1 MTVKRVTIGAKPV
14 LVHRETED
22 EGSTPTLGTSEI
34 GSSAT
39 SPVEPAVNSV
49 QEPTS
54 AASSSIED
62 WLRQGDAGDP
72 APDQKASVTE
82 VADIET
88 IATPEVPAEKAR
100 TEAHANASAPQA
112 PIAPAPAKGRA
123 APPIP
128 PWAGIAGGAVAGAA
142 VALAVTFLVPKFAP
156 TIDLRMSP
164 LTERVALIETG
175 MRGTGEQ
182 LGRLNNEIS
191 QTLDDQTAAV
201 ARLDKQAEDITSLQ
215 QAMTEGST
223 SRVDP
228 VIDVSSPVFA
238 VALGQLRSTFYTGR
252 PFEAELVNVYAIAGT
267 NELFS
272 GYLTELA
279 APARTGMPNA
289 EELRRVFPSYVAVA
303 GLQLGDSS
311 GVVRYGLSMVN
322 RYVGLSTEPYDVEE
336 ANLAVTRADAQ
347 LATGDVE
354 GAVGT
359 LRDMGPKYTLAM
371 QPWLDAARNYVRAE
385 TAITEMTRVV
395 LDKLR
400 EKVGKEMSVP
410 ANEPA
415 AAEPGPAA
423 EPAPATEPPAP

>member
-14 LVHRETED
+14 LVHREADTD
-22 EGSTPTLGTSEI
+22 GAAVSGEI
-34 GSSAT
+34 GNAGA
-39 SPVEPAVNSV
+39 SPVEPAVNNV

-72 APDQKASVTE
+72 APDQKAAVTE
-82 VADIET
+82 IET
-88 IATPEVPAEKAR
+88 IATPEVPVETAR
-100 TEAHANASAPQA
+100 TEAYAEAHAPQA
-112 PIAPAPAKGRA
+112 PIAPEPAKDRA
-123 APPIP
+123 TPTLP

-142 VALAVTFLVPKFAP
+142 VALAVTFLMPKFAP
-156 TIDLRMSP
+156 TTDIRLSP

-175 MRGTGEQ
+175 LRGTGEQ

-201 ARLDKQAEDITSLQ
+201 TRLDRQAEEIIGLR
-215 QAMTEGST
+215 QALTEDTG
-223 SRVDP
+223 RLDP

-279 APARTGMPNA
+279 GPARTGMPNA
-289 EELRRVFPSYVAVA
+289 DELRRVFPSYVAVA
-303 GLQLGDSS
+303 GLQIGDSS
-311 GVVRYGLSMVN
+311 GLVGYGLSMVN

-354 GAVGT
+354 GAVTT
-359 LRDMGPKYTLAM
+359 LRNMGTKYTVPM
-371 QPWLDAARNYVRAE
+371 QPWFDAARNYVRAE

-395 LDKLR
+395 VDKLR
-400 EKVGKEMSVP
+400 EKVGKEMSLP
-410 ANEPA
+410 AVEPA
-415 AAEPGPAA
+415 AAEPAPTTAPAA
-423 EPAPATEPPAP
+423 P